1 MHKVSF
7 TVLQCFDEPK
17 KIFEG
22 SPAELKKRKGKNL
35 DEVFRELIVPSQK
48 KTKSSPTK
56 SKTKSKNL
64 DKVLRKSSK

>member
-1 MHKVSF
+1 MVKKYLKVPQ
-7 TVLQCFDEPK
+7 L
-17 KIFEG
+17 
-22 SPAELKKRKGKNL
+22 ELKKRKGKNL

-64 DKVLRKSSK
+64 DKVLRKSPK